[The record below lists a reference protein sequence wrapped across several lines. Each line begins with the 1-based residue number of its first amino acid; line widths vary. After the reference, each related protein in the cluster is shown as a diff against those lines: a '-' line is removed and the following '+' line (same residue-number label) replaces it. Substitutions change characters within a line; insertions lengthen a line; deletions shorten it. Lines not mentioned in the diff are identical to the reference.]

1 MRTVLIHRA
10 DSIIGPWEGRVAL
23 QDQGVAQGSVI
34 DTPEGKWFAYLFRD
48 SGAVGRIPYLVPVEW
63 KDGWPVLGVDGK
75 VPEALELPAG
85 RGLMPGVVASDHFDR
100 RSGEPALPLVWQWN
114 HKPDNKLW
122 SVTARPGFL
131 RLTTGTVES
140 DFLQTRNTLT
150 QRTFGPES
158 AASTSIDVRGM
169 QDGDFAGLALL
180 QKNYGMVGVK
190 AEGAA
195 KNIVMVSAVSGAM
208 FHRPEPSLIVECGR
222 LYVPMPYRPYLGR
235 RTLDP
240 DKGII
245 GGCPLTGINANNLAE
260 VRVELLSLRAIRF
273 VEAIAKCHV
282 EHVVPPERQPGAEV

>member
-1 MRTVLIHRA
+1 
-10 DSIIGPWEGRVAL
+10 
-23 QDQGVAQGSVI
+23 VI
-34 DTPEGKWFAYLFRD
+34 DTPAGKWFAYLFRD

-100 RSGEPALPLVWQWN
+100 RSGEPGLPLVWQWN
-114 HKPDNKLW
+114 HNPDNKLW
-122 SVTARPGFL
+122 SVAARPGFL
-131 RLTTGTVES
+131 RLTTGTVET

-195 KNIVMVSAVSGAM
+195 KNIVMVSAVSGAPVEEARIALSRTTVYLKAECD
-208 FHRPEPSLIVECGR
+208 FRNRADTGAFFYSLDGVTWIAIGTK
-222 LYVPMPYRPYLGR
+222 LKMSYTIPHFMGYRFGLFNVATQR
-235 RTLDP
+235 A
-240 DKGII
+240 
-245 GGCPLTGINANNLAE
+245 GGSADFDFFNVSDHSSAQTPL
-260 VRVELLSLRAIRF
+260 S
-273 VEAIAKCHV
+273 
-282 EHVVPPERQPGAEV
+282 PGSSR